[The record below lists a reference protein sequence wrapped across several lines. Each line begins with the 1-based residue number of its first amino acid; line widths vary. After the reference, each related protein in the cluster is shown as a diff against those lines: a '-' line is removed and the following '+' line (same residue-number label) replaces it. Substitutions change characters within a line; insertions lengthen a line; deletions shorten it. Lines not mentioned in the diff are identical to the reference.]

1 MVAIRHERGGLQTFS
16 SILLRDSCKI
26 KPVERERCNS
36 NAGPKT
42 FGAKVRCDG
51 VDTMLMSRRFGREEP
66 DLTMLGNYS
75 ILGRRRGLPV
85 GGSVRVFSLSAD
97 VLSQSCCSSLFD
109 PVSHWTPCCQLRRPA
124 TQFLNMRRTCTWAV
138 GVLCTLL
145 ALASGVCAQETEDDT
160 GRKTCVIKASG
171 TNTTDDAPAILEA
184 FTQCGRRGKVVF
196 EPTTYYVNSALN
208 VTWLDDVEI
217 DLQGTLL
224 WSTNISY
231 WLANSLDVGYQN
243 QSTAFI
249 LGGNN
254 VRLNGDGQ
262 GTFDGNGDYW
272 YEWIRQ
278 QANTS
283 NYPGRP
289 HALTLNGLRNSV
301 VKGVN
306 FLRSQM
312 WTLSIIYSHN
322 VVLDSILVNNT
333 GNRFQSS
340 NTDGADTIRSS
351 GIKFNNWTVYSGDDS
366 ISLKA
371 NSTDVSITNSKFYNG
386 LGIALGSI
394 GQYNDQFETI
404 ERLKVENCFFDNTLH
419 AVYFKTWTDDQN
431 GYPPNGGGGGLGF
444 ASDMS
449 FKNLTV
455 QGMRGAAF
463 AISQCTRFRG
473 APGVGNCTNSQFQIR
488 DITVDSMAGT
498 TKSSRVASLQCSAV
512 APCTNIGLFD
522 VDLEFAN
529 GTAATSYLCGN
540 AVNPQGF
547 NCTGTPCVGGSA
559 TGEC

>member
-1 MVAIRHERGGLQTFS
+1 M
-16 SILLRDSCKI
+16 RD
-26 KPVERERCNS
+26 
-36 NAGPKT
+36 
-42 FGAKVRCDG
+42 
-51 VDTMLMSRRFGREEP
+51 
-66 DLTMLGNYS
+66 
-75 ILGRRRGLPV
+75 
-85 GGSVRVFSLSAD
+85 
-97 VLSQSCCSSLFD
+97 
-109 PVSHWTPCCQLRRPA
+109 
-124 TQFLNMRRTCTWAV
+124 TWAV

-145 ALASGVCAQETEDDT
+145 ASASKVCAQETEDAA
-160 GRKTCVIKASG
+160 GRKTCVVKASG

-254 VRLNGDGQ
+254 VRLNGHGQ

-419 AVYFKTWTDDQN
+419 AVYFKTWTDNQN

-488 DITVDSMAGT
+488 DITLNGMVGT

-522 VDLEFAN
+522 IDLEFAN

>member
-1 MVAIRHERGGLQTFS
+1 
-16 SILLRDSCKI
+16 
-26 KPVERERCNS
+26 
-36 NAGPKT
+36 
-42 FGAKVRCDG
+42 
-51 VDTMLMSRRFGREEP
+51 
-66 DLTMLGNYS
+66 
-75 ILGRRRGLPV
+75 
-85 GGSVRVFSLSAD
+85 
-97 VLSQSCCSSLFD
+97 
-109 PVSHWTPCCQLRRPA
+109 
-124 TQFLNMRRTCTWAV
+124 MRRTWAI

-145 ALASGVCAQETEDDT
+145 ASASKVCAQETEDAA
-160 GRKTCVIKASG
+160 GRKICVVKASG

-208 VTWLDDVEI
+208 VTWLDDVDI

-254 VRLNGDGQ
+254 VRLNGHGQ

-278 QANTS
+278 QVNTS

-322 VVLDSILVNNT
+322 VVLDGILVNNT

-488 DITVDSMAGT
+488 DITLNGMVGT

-540 AVNPQGF
+540 AVSPQGF
-547 NCTGTPCVGGSA
+547 NCTGAPCVGGSA

>member
-1 MVAIRHERGGLQTFS
+1 MRGA
-16 SILLRDSCKI
+16 C
-26 KPVERERCNS
+26 
-36 NAGPKT
+36 
-42 FGAKVRCDG
+42 
-51 VDTMLMSRRFGREEP
+51 
-66 DLTMLGNYS
+66 
-75 ILGRRRGLPV
+75 
-85 GGSVRVFSLSAD
+85 
-97 VLSQSCCSSLFD
+97 
-109 PVSHWTPCCQLRRPA
+109 
-124 TQFLNMRRTCTWAV
+124 AV

-145 ALASGVCAQETEDDT
+145 ASVLGVAAQEDGGELV
-160 GRKTCVIKASG
+160 GRKICIVAAGGS
-171 TNTTDDAPAILEA
+171 NTTDDAPAILDA
-184 FTQCGRRGKVVF
+184 FKKCGQHGRVVF
-196 EPTTYYVNSALN
+196 EPKTYHISSALN

-224 WSTNISY
+224 WSTDIPY

-254 VRLNGDGQ
+254 VRINGHGK

-278 QANTS
+278 QPNSS

-289 HALTLNGLRNSV
+289 HAITLNGLRNSV

-312 WTLSIIYSHN
+312 WTMSIIYSHN

-351 GIKFNNWTVYSGDDS
+351 GIRFNNWTVYSGDDS

-371 NSTDVSITNSKFYNG
+371 NSTDISITNSRFYNG

-394 GQYNDQFETI
+394 GQYNGQFETI
-404 ERLKVENCFFDNTLH
+404 ERLNVENCFFDNTLH

-455 QGMRGAAF
+455 SGMRGAAF
-463 AISQCTRFRG
+463 SISQCTRFRG

-488 DITVDSMAGT
+488 DVTVRGMTGT
-498 TKSSRVASLQCSAV
+498 TKSARVASLQCSAV
-512 APCTNIGLFD
+512 APCTDIGLFD
-522 VDLEFAN
+522 VDLRFSN
-529 GTAATSYLCGN
+529 GTAAASYLCGN
-540 AVNPQGF
+540 VASPRGF
-547 NCTGTPCVGGSA
+547 ECTGTPCVGGSA

>member
-1 MVAIRHERGGLQTFS
+1 MRKAWTS
-16 SILLRDSCKI
+16 
-26 KPVERERCNS
+26 
-36 NAGPKT
+36 
-42 FGAKVRCDG
+42 GA
-51 VDTMLMSRRFGREEP
+51 
-66 DLTMLGNYS
+66 
-75 ILGRRRGLPV
+75 
-85 GGSVRVFSLSAD
+85 
-97 VLSQSCCSSLFD
+97 
-109 PVSHWTPCCQLRRPA
+109 
-124 TQFLNMRRTCTWAV
+124 
-138 GVLCTLL
+138 LCALL
-145 ALASGVCAQETEDDT
+145 AFVSGVTSQETEDST
-160 GRKTCVIKASG
+160 KKTCTVAASG
-171 TNTTDDAPAILEA
+171 TNATDDAPAILDA
-184 FTQCGRRGKVVF
+184 FKKCGRRGKVVF
-196 EPTTYYVNSALN
+196 KPTTYYVNSALN
-208 VTWLDDVEI
+208 VTWLNDVEI

-254 VRLNGDGQ
+254 VRINGRGK

-278 QANTS
+278 QENTS

-289 HALTLNGLRNSV
+289 HAITLNGLTNSV
-301 VKGVN
+301 VRGVN

-312 WTLSIIYSHN
+312 WTMSIIYSHN
-322 VVLDSILVNNT
+322 VELDSILVNNT

-351 GIKFNNWTVYSGDDS
+351 NIKFNNWTVYSGDDS

-371 NSTDVSITNSKFYNG
+371 NSTDISITNSKFYNG

-394 GQYNDQFETI
+394 GQYNDQYETI
-404 ERLKVENCFFDNTLH
+404 ERLNVKDCFFDNTLH

-444 ASDMS
+444 ASDIS

-455 QGMRGAAF
+455 QGMRGAAV

-488 DITVDSMAGT
+488 DITVDGMVGT

-522 VDLEFAN
+522 VDLRFAN
-529 GTAATSYLCGN
+529 GTEAASYLCGH
-540 AVNPQGF
+540 AENPRGF
-547 NCTGTPCVGGSA
+547 ECTGTPCIGGSS

>member
-1 MVAIRHERGGLQTFS
+1 MRG
-16 SILLRDSCKI
+16 
-26 KPVERERCNS
+26 
-36 NAGPKT
+36 
-42 FGAKVRCDG
+42 
-51 VDTMLMSRRFGREEP
+51 
-66 DLTMLGNYS
+66 
-75 ILGRRRGLPV
+75 
-85 GGSVRVFSLSAD
+85 
-97 VLSQSCCSSLFD
+97 
-109 PVSHWTPCCQLRRPA
+109 
-124 TQFLNMRRTCTWAV
+124 TCAA

-145 ALASGVCAQETEDDT
+145 TSVLGMAAREEVGELV
-160 GRKTCVIKASG
+160 GRKTCIVAAGGS
-171 TNTTDDAPAILEA
+171 NTTDDAPAILDA
-184 FTQCGRRGKVVF
+184 FKKCGQHGRVVF
-196 EPTTYYVNSALN
+196 GPKTYHISSALN

-224 WSTNISY
+224 WSTDIPY

-254 VRLNGDGQ
+254 VRINGHGK

-272 YEWIRQ
+272 YEWIQ
-278 QANTS
+278 QQPNSS

-289 HALTLNGLRNSV
+289 HAITLNGLRNSV

-312 WTLSIIYSHN
+312 WTMSIIYSHN

-351 GIKFNNWTVYSGDDS
+351 GIRFNNWTVYSGDDS

-371 NSTDVSITNSKFYNG
+371 NSTDISITNSKFYNG

-404 ERLKVENCFFDNTLH
+404 ERLNVENCFFDNTLH

-455 QGMRGAAF
+455 SGMRGAAF

-488 DITVDSMAGT
+488 DVTVRGMTGT
-498 TKSSRVASLQCSAV
+498 TKSARVASLQCSAV
-512 APCTNIGLFD
+512 APCTDIGLFD
-522 VDLEFAN
+522 VDLRFSN
-529 GTAATSYLCGN
+529 GTAAASYLCGN
-540 AVNPQGF
+540 AASPRGF
-547 NCTGTPCVGGSA
+547 ECTGTPCVGGSA